1 MLLEVLAH
9 LLEAADLAV
18 DEIVGQVHEERLVA
32 DGALRAQ
39 HGVAETER
47 DALPHEDAGRRGR
60 DDVANE
66 AEQIVLAGLGQLPLE
81 LGIGVEMVLDGAF
94 RRAGDEHQA
103 LGACSEGLFHRVLN
117 QRLVDD
123 RQHLLRRRLGGR

>member
-18 DEIVGQVHEERLVA
+18 NEIVGQVHEEWLVA

-39 HGVAETER
+39 HGVAEAER
-47 DALPHEDAGRRGR
+47 DALPHEDAGRLGR

-81 LGIGVEMVLDGAF
+81 LGIGVEVILDGAF
-94 RRAGDEHQA
+94 RRARDEHQA
-103 LGACSEGLFHRVLN
+103 LGACIECLFHRVLN

-123 RQHLLRRRLGGR
+123 RQHLLRRCFGGR